1 MRNILPITFAAFACV
16 CLGGSPDARNEER
29 RPADLPPGVPDV
41 REWREVDTTL
51 DYYLSRS
58 DAVVECT
65 ITKTHGQ
72 PLPDATGLV
81 HHECD
86 VVVAKSLKGKI
97 KADEALRI
105 FVPCWKTTPGPAP
118 GKRYIMFLN
127 QREAQQQRDKATL
140 ADMWFGVQPYDEL
153 MAGRLALLAATP
165 KKENDSTKPASAK
178 E

>member
-1 MRNILPITFAAFACV
+1 M
-16 CLGGSPDARNEER
+16 
-29 RPADLPPGVPDV
+29 

-51 DYYLSRS
+51 DYYFSRS
-58 DAVVECT
+58 DAVVECS
-65 ITKTHGQ
+65 ITKTDGQ
-72 PLPDATGLV
+72 PLADATGLV
-81 HHECD
+81 YHECD

-105 FVPCWKTTPGPAP
+105 FVPRWKTTPGPTP

-153 MAGRLALLAATP
+153 MAGRLALLAANQ
-165 KKENDSTKPASAK
+165 KKENDSTKSASAK